1 MSAAKGWYSVPA
13 LTVILCGRA
22 QWVRRNREE
31 LL

>member
-22 QWVRRNREE
+22 QCVRRNREE